1 MAMQRPSWKNR
12 GKNFSDLGVML
23 ECGKRD
29 LTTVKNV
36 LHYVTTGSAKFMF
49 NVGKELFFVPV
60 VMVLKVN
67 TNIFFGGKFKISI
80 IQLLSPWRSDAA
92 IYERLVA
99 GTDEDD
105 HYYRGCLRNML
116 AEPAQEGLFT
126 GEQVIPKS

>member
-1 MAMQRPSWKNR
+1 MQRPSWKNR

-67 TNIFFGGKFKISI
+67 PINMVFGGKFKISTI
-80 IQLLSPWRSDAA
+80 L
-92 IYERLVA
+92 
-99 GTDEDD
+99 T
-105 HYYRGCLRNML
+105 C
-116 AEPAQEGLFT
+116 
-126 GEQVIPKS
+126 

>member
-67 TNIFFGGKFKISI
+67 PINMVFGGKFKISTI
-80 IQLLSPWRSDAA
+80 L
-92 IYERLVA
+92 
-99 GTDEDD
+99 T
-105 HYYRGCLRNML
+105 C
-116 AEPAQEGLFT
+116 
-126 GEQVIPKS
+126 

>member
-1 MAMQRPSWKNR
+1 MQRPSWKNR

-60 VMVLKVN
+60 VMMLK
-67 TNIFFGGKFKISI
+67 
-80 IQLLSPWRSDAA
+80 LLSPWRSDAA

-126 GEQVIPKS
+126 GEQGRN